1 MEDKY
6 IKIDLTEIDG
16 KLIYKLNIIADRTDL
31 LKYNLDTLKVFD
43 DFIKVEADTSTG
55 LAEIKASLNDEKI
68 SICVKNKVTD
78 IYSYYYTI
86 KLSDE
91 IALNISYMN
100 GLIFE
105 NELYR
110 INGYGLLYGLTPVE
124 CDYTLKLEKNK

>member
-43 DFIKVEADTSTG
+43 DFIKVEANTSTG

-78 IYSYYYTI
+78 IYSYYHTI

-110 INGYGLLYGLTPVE
+110 INGYGLLDGLTPVE
-124 CDYTLKLEKNK
+124 YDYILKLEKNK

>member
-68 SICVKNKVTD
+68 SDTNYILSSEDFTD
-78 IYSYYYTI
+78 GYAIMRKGKKIYHKFHLDFLFT
-86 KLSDE
+86 
-91 IALNISYMN
+91 
-100 GLIFE
+100 LI
-105 NELYR
+105 
-110 INGYGLLYGLTPVE
+110 V
-124 CDYTLKLEKNK
+124 

>member
-1 MEDKY
+1 MKDKY

-55 LAEIKASLNDEKI
+55 LAEIKASL
-68 SICVKNKVTD
+68 
-78 IYSYYYTI
+78 YSYYHTI

>member
-16 KLIYKLNIIADRTDL
+16 KLIYKLNIIAYRTAL

-68 SICVKNKVTD
+68 SICVKNKVTC
-78 IYSYYYTI
+78 
-86 KLSDE
+86 
-91 IALNISYMN
+91 
-100 GLIFE
+100 F
-105 NELYR
+105 
-110 INGYGLLYGLTPVE
+110 
-124 CDYTLKLEKNK
+124 

>member
-1 MEDKY
+1 MGE
-6 IKIDLTEIDG
+6 
-16 KLIYKLNIIADRTDL
+16 LIYKLNIIADRTDL

-68 SICVKNKVTD
+68 SICVKNKVTG
-78 IYSYYYTI
+78 IYSYYHTI

-110 INGYGLLYGLTPVE
+110 INGYGLLDGLTPVE
-124 CDYTLKLEKNK
+124 CDYILKLEKNK

>member
-16 KLIYKLNIIADRTDL
+16 ELIYKLNIIADRTDL

-68 SICVKNKVTD
+68 SICVKNKVTG
-78 IYSYYYTI
+78 IYSYYHTI

-100 GLIFE
+100 GLIF
-105 NELYR
+105 
-110 INGYGLLYGLTPVE
+110 T
-124 CDYTLKLEKNK
+124 KKN